1 MAVRTAV
8 LLILLLA
15 ACRSVPESPPRVA
28 LLAPFEGRYREI
40 GYSAL
45 YPARLAAED
54 SGVALLAVDD
64 GGTVASAAERAR
76 ALTLDPQVKAVVA
89 LGYNATDPSV
99 QAAFDELPVL
109 VVGYW
114 DNPPAQVL
122 MLVHPDI
129 PSMFSESDQDTGSHM
144 LATESFR
151 ALDPDREGLHIVTS
165 GKLPDATFRQRVLD
179 SDPFAAEPGLLGTL
193 VYEAVQMAAA
203 GIPHDRFDDGYWLDA
218 PINTYEYDE
227 NGVLIES
234 QTRQ

>member
-1 MAVRTAV
+1 MAARIAA

-15 ACRSVPESPPRVA
+15 ACRSVPELPLRVA

-64 GGTVASAAERAR
+64 GGTVESAAERAR
-76 ALTLDPQVKAVVA
+76 ALTLDPQIKAVVA
-89 LGYNATDPSV
+89 LGFNATDPSV
-99 QAAFDELPVL
+99 QTEFGDLPVL

-114 DNPPAQVL
+114 DNPPEQVY

-129 PSMFSESDQDTGSHM
+129 PSMLSESDQDTGSHM

-151 ALDPDREGLHIVTS
+151 ALNPDREGLRIVTS
-165 GKLPDATFRQRVLD
+165 GGLPNATFRRRTLD
-179 SDPFAAEPGLLGTL
+179 SDPFAAEPGLLGKL
-193 VYEAVQMAAA
+193 VYDAVQMVAA
-203 GIPHDRFDDGYWLDA
+203 GIPYDRFANGYWLDA
-218 PINTYEYDE
+218 PINTYQYDK
-227 NGVLIES
+227 NGVLVEN